1 MDITNQELLEISL
14 KIESDGKKFYS
25 ELAEIVADPK
35 VRDFFK
41 LMSREEALHE
51 KQFKR
56 LIELKGLERVSW
68 ENNPTL
74 REFIDKEF
82 RTDIFPPTKEIIS
95 QLPKIGGIQKALELA
110 MDAERIVGEFFRL
123 MHDSCDDIEIKTIL
137 TILEKAECEHLE
149 RVKSF
154 KVKFL
159 NDDNWSLPPRKEAT
173 NSDNYFQNPR
183 FYFIIIIYHR
193 YRG

>member
-25 ELAEIVADPK
+25 ELSEMVADPK

-41 LMSREEALHE
+41 LMAREEALHE

-56 LIELKGLERVSW
+56 LIELKGFDLIGW
-68 ENNPTL
+68 ENNPSL
-74 REFIDKEF
+74 REFIDREF
-82 RTDIFPPTKEIIS
+82 QTDIFPPAKEVIS

-137 TILEKAECEHLE
+137 TVLEKSECEHLE

-154 KVKFL
+154 RAKFL
-159 NDDNWSLPPRKEAT
+159 NDDN
-173 NSDNYFQNPR
+173 
-183 FYFIIIIYHR
+183 
-193 YRG
+193 

>member
-1 MDITNQELLEISL
+1 MDITNQELLGISL

-35 VRDFFK
+35 VKDFFK

-74 REFIDKEF
+74 RKFIDKEF
-82 RTDIFPPTKEIIS
+82 QTDIFPPPKQIIS

-123 MHDSCDDIEIKTIL
+123 MHDSCEDIEIKTIL

-154 KVKFL
+154 KNKFS
-159 NDDNWSLPPRKEAT
+159 NDN
-173 NSDNYFQNPR
+173 N
-183 FYFIIIIYHR
+183 
-193 YRG
+193 

>member
-1 MDITNQELLEISL
+1 MDITNQELLGISL
-14 KIESDGKKFYS
+14 KIESDGKRFYS

-56 LIELKGLERVSW
+56 LIELKGFEQTDW
-68 ENNPTL
+68 ENNPSL

-82 RTDIFPPTKEIIS
+82 QTDIFPPTKEVID
-95 QLPKIGGIQKALELA
+95 QLQKVGGIQKTLEIA

-154 KVKFL
+154 KAKFL
-159 NDDNWSLPPRKEAT
+159 NDGN
-173 NSDNYFQNPR
+173 
-183 FYFIIIIYHR
+183 
-193 YRG
+193 

>member
-14 KIESDGKKFYS
+14 KIENDGKKFYS

-74 REFIDKEF
+74 REFIDREF
-82 RTDIFPPTKEIIS
+82 QTDIFPPTKEIIS

-123 MHDSCDDIEIKTIL
+123 MHDSCEDIEIKTIL

-154 KVKFL
+154 KAQFL
-159 NDDNWSLPPRKEAT
+159 NDDN
-173 NSDNYFQNPR
+173 
-183 FYFIIIIYHR
+183 
-193 YRG
+193 

>member
-1 MDITNQELLEISL
+1 MEITNQELLGISL

-35 VRDFFK
+35 VRDFFQ

-56 LIELKGLERVSW
+56 LIELKGLDQIGW
-68 ENNPTL
+68 ENNPSL

-82 RTDIFPPTKEIIS
+82 QTDIFPPAKEIIG

-123 MHDSCDDIEIKTIL
+123 MHDSCEDIEIKTIL

-154 KVKFL
+154 KTKFL
-159 NDDNWSLPPRKEAT
+159 NDDN
-173 NSDNYFQNPR
+173 
-183 FYFIIIIYHR
+183 
-193 YRG
+193 

>member
-25 ELAEIVADPK
+25 ELSEMVADPK

-41 LMSREEALHE
+41 LMAREEALHE

-56 LIELKGLERVSW
+56 LIELKGFDLIGW
-68 ENNPTL
+68 ENNPSL
-74 REFIDKEF
+74 REFIDREF
-82 RTDIFPPTKEIIS
+82 QTDIFPPAKEVIS

-137 TILEKAECEHLE
+137 TVLEKAENEHLE

-154 KVKFL
+154 RAKFL
-159 NDDNWSLPPRKEAT
+159 NDDN
-173 NSDNYFQNPR
+173 
-183 FYFIIIIYHR
+183 
-193 YRG
+193 

>member
-35 VRDFFK
+35 VRDFFR

-56 LIELKGLERVSW
+56 LIELKGFEQIGW
-68 ENNPTL
+68 EKNPTL

-82 RTDIFPPTKEIIS
+82 QTDIFPPTKEVID
-95 QLPKIGGIQKALELA
+95 QLPKIGGIQKALEFA

-123 MHDSCDDIEIKTIL
+123 MHDSCEDIEIKTIL

-154 KVKFL
+154 KDQFL
-159 NDDNWSLPPRKEAT
+159 NDDN
-173 NSDNYFQNPR
+173 
-183 FYFIIIIYHR
+183 
-193 YRG
+193 